1 MTDNRE
7 VVIVSAART
16 PIGRFQGGLSGVSA
30 PELGAVAVRAAVDR
44 AGIDPAAVDE
54 VLMGHVLLAG
64 AGQAPAR
71 QAAINGGLP
80 ATVSA
85 TTINKVCGS
94 GLKAVM
100 MASQAIKAGDGDIF
114 VTGGMENMN
123 LAPHMLP
130 NARAGYRLGNVEALD
145 AMIKDGLWCPFEDQ
159 HMGNAAEWVARK
171 YELTRRELD
180 EFSVESHRRAVAAQ
194 AAGAFDAEIV
204 PVVIQKSRG
213 PVTVGVD
220 EGPRPDSSVERLA
233 KLAPVFQ
240 ADGVVT
246 AGNASPISDG
256 AAALV
261 VMSGHAAQAHGV
273 RPIARITGYAQAGV
287 EPIAIFTAPIFAM
300 RKLMDKMGV
309 DADYF
314 DLFEIN
320 EAFASQ
326 MLADAQDLRLDLAK
340 VNVNGGAIALGHPL
354 GASGARVLV
363 TLIHALQ
370 ARNLQRGVASLC
382 LGGGEAVALA
392 VEMI

>member
-16 PIGRFQGGLSGVSA
+16 PIGRFQGGLSSVPA
-30 PELGAVAVRAAVDR
+30 PELGATAVRAAVER

-54 VLMGHVLLAG
+54 VLMGHVLQAG

-71 QAAINGGLP
+71 QAAILGGLP
-80 ATVSA
+80 PTVSA

-114 VTGGMENMN
+114 VAGGMESMN

-130 NARAGYRLGNVEALD
+130 NARAGYRLGNFEAQD

-159 HMGNAAEWVARK
+159 HMGNSAEWIARK
-171 YELTRRELD
+171 YELTRQELD
-180 EFSVESHRRAVAAQ
+180 AFAAESHRRAVAAQ

-204 PVVIQKSRG
+204 PVVIQQRKG
-213 PVTVGVD
+213 PVTVSVD
-220 EGPRPDSSVERLA
+220 EAPRADSTVERLA

-261 VMSGHAAQAHGV
+261 VMSGHAAQTHGA

-314 DLFEIN
+314 DLFELN

-370 ARNLQRGVASLC
+370 ARGLHRGVASLC

>member
-1 MTDNRE
+1 MIDNRE

-16 PIGRFQGGLSGVSA
+16 PIGRFQGGLSSVPA

-54 VLMGHVLLAG
+54 VLMGHVLQAG

-100 MASQAIKAGDGDIF
+100 MAAQAIKAGDGEIF
-114 VTGGMENMN
+114 VAGGMENMN

-130 NARAGYRLGNVEALD
+130 NARAGYRLGNVEAQD
-145 AMIKDGLWCPFEDQ
+145 AMIKDGLWCPFEDH
-159 HMGNAAEWVARK
+159 HMGNSAEWIARK
-171 YELTRRELD
+171 YDLTRSELD
-180 EFSVESHRRAVAAQ
+180 AFSVESHRRAVAAQ
-194 AAGAFDAEIV
+194 TTGAFDAEIV
-204 PVVIQKSRG
+204 PVVIQQRKG
-213 PVTVGVD
+213 QVTISVD
-220 EGPRPDSSVERLA
+220 EAPRADTSLERLA
-233 KLAPVFQ
+233 KLSPVFQ
-240 ADGVVT
+240 AEGVVT

-314 DLFEIN
+314 DLFELN

>member
-1 MTDNRE
+1 MTEERE

-16 PIGRFQGGLSGVSA
+16 PIGRFQGGLSAVPA
-30 PELGAVAVRAAVDR
+30 PELGATAVRAAVQR
-44 AGIDPAAVDE
+44 AGIDPASVDE
-54 VLMGHVLLAG
+54 VLMGHVLQAG
-64 AGQAPAR
+64 TGQAPAR
-71 QAAINGGLP
+71 QAAIRGGLP

-94 GLKAVM
+94 SLKAVM
-100 MASQAIKAGDGDIF
+100 LAAQAIKAGDGEIF
-114 VTGGMENMN
+114 VAGGMESMD
-123 LAPHMLP
+123 LAPHLLP

-145 AMIKDGLWCPFEDQ
+145 TMIKDGLWCPFEDQ
-159 HMGNAAEWVARK
+159 HMGNSAEWIARK

-180 EFSVESHRRAVAAQ
+180 EFAVESHRRAVAAQ

-204 PVVIQKSRG
+204 PVVVQKPKG
-213 PVTVGVD
+213 PVTVSAD
-220 EGPRPDSSVERLA
+220 EAPRSDSTVERLA
-233 KLAPVFQ
+233 KLSPVFQ
-240 ADGVVT
+240 PDGVVT
-246 AGNASPISDG
+246 AGNSSPISDG
-256 AAALV
+256 AAAVV

-326 MLADAQDLRLDLAK
+326 MLADTQDLRLDLAK

-370 ARNLQRGVASLC
+370 ARGLERGVASLC

-392 VEMI
+392 VEMM